1 MLIWNKDYVV
11 LGNEHGV
18 MEQEWLLRPYTTVP
32 NNKPD
37 FPLLVSSSL
46 PSGHFFWKSC
56 YCSFRKIKIYE
67 ENSFFNELK

>member
-1 MLIWNKDYVV
+1 MLIWSKDYVV

-32 NNKPD
+32 NNRPD

-46 PSGHFFWKSC
+46 PSGHFS
-56 YCSFRKIKIYE
+56 
-67 ENSFFNELK
+67 

>member
-1 MLIWNKDYVV
+1 MITQFVICVIPGVLRLIWNQDYIV

-18 MEQEWLLRPYTTVP
+18 MEQELLLQPSTIVP

-46 PSGHFFWKSC
+46 PSGHF
-56 YCSFRKIKIYE
+56 
-67 ENSFFNELK
+67 